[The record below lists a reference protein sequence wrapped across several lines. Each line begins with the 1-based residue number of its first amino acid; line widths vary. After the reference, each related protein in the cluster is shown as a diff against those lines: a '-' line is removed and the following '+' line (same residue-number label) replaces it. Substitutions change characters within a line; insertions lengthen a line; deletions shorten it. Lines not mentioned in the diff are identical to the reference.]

1 MHYLTSNFNLLNSNS
16 HWEKLKKNH
25 VNIDK
30 NYNGLILSLSKKNLN
45 NHNFFHSIFYIDE
58 SNFYQT
64 IKELKSMIQVIKKN
78 KEKYFF
84 FFIFSNFYE
93 NPIQKKILNNEFLKV
108 KFNFEN
114 LYIQTFDQNTGKL
127 FSERNRVYIKFPF
140 EIKFINFI
148 SNQIK
153 KNIIFFSSKPYKL
166 IILDCDNTLWG
177 GILDEDGYEK
187 IKYNGDGDGQIYAHF
202 QAFLKRKRKQGF
214 VLSISSK
221 NNEKNV
227 WNAMKKREMILQKSD
242 FISPKINWY
251 DKAKNIKEIIN
262 QLTLG
267 SKDCLFIDDNPFEL
281 EKVKSQ
287 IKDINTINSSNHLN
301 ILANINSDPRLFK
314 YKILKEDLNKYKQ
327 YKLKSKFDDVSKKND
342 HSMQFYKKLKQ
353 KVIFENIK
361 EKNLARA
368 LQLFNKTNQFNFNL
382 NRYTNTTL
390 KKLLK
395 NKIYSVEIISFK
407 DKFGDHG
414 IIGAYIVKKDKF
426 KIEIIDFVL
435 SCRVLNR
442 YVEDFIILKIMKANK
457 NKNISIFY
465 KKDKVNDILIPIF
478 LKKEYFELKKTN
490 KKLFKYD
497 IKPISKSYE
506 IEKIFNQRT

>member
-84 FFIFSNFYE
+84 FYIFSNFYE

-187 IKYNGDGDGQIYAHF
+187 IKYGGDGEGQIFLHL
-202 QAFLKRKRKQGF
+202 QAFLKRKKNQGF
-214 VLSISSK
+214 ILSISSK

-227 WNAMKKREMILQKSD
+227 WDAMKKRGMILQKSD
-242 FISPKINWY
+242 FISPKINWH
-251 DKAKNIKEIIN
+251 DKAINIKEIIN

-267 SKDCLFIDDNPFEL
+267 SKDCLFIDDNPLEL

-287 IKDINTINSSNHLN
+287 IKDINIINSSNHLN
-301 ILANINSDPRLFK
+301 ILAKINSDPRLFK

-327 YKLKSKFDDVSKKND
+327 YKLKSKFDDVSKNNE
-342 HSMQFYKKLKQ
+342 HSIQFYKKLKQ
-353 KVIFENIK
+353 KVIFENLK

-368 LQLFNKTNQFNFNL
+368 LQLFNKTNQFNFSL
-382 NRYTNTTL
+382 NRYTDITL

-395 NKIYSVEIISFK
+395 NKIYSIEIVSFK

-426 KIEIIDFVL
+426 KVEIIDFVL

-442 YVEDFIILKIMKANK
+442 YVEDFIILKIMKDNNNK
-457 NKNISIFY
+457 KISILY
-465 KKDKVNDILIPIF
+465 KNNKVNNVLIPIF
-478 LKKEYFELKKTN
+478 LKKEYFELKKKN

-497 IKPISKSYE
+497 IKLIDKSYE